1 MGAGDGQPRHSLF
14 GGEKPLVIHER
25 RSPRPLKSGSLP
37 SATES
42 DTTMVSG
49 EAERESREPPVGCFA
64 TTHWSVVLAA
74 GRSND
79 SRATEALER
88 LCGTYWR
95 PLYLFVRSSGYDEE
109 TAKDLTQAFYER
121 LLDKGYVKDADPARG
136 RFRSFLLAALKHFLA
151 NEWDRQ
157 KAVKRGGRCRFVV
170 LDTRVVEAEL
180 QLGAHRDLNPEQLF
194 ERRWAMAL
202 LDQAYQELEAEQV
215 AGEKAALFS
224 ALQVYLTGD
233 KERPPYSATASQ
245 LGMSVEAVR
254 KAVERLRQRYGQL
267 LRQAVA
273 QTVGSPAEIEAE
285 LRHLR
290 VVLSG

>member
-1 MGAGDGQPRHSLF
+1 
-14 GGEKPLVIHER
+14 
-25 RSPRPLKSGSLP
+25 
-37 SATES
+37 
-42 DTTMVSG
+42 
-49 EAERESREPPVGCFA
+49 
-64 TTHWSVVLAA
+64 
-74 GRSND
+74 
-79 SRATEALER
+79 LEQ

-109 TAKDLTQAFYER
+109 TAKDLTQAFFER
-121 LLDKGYVKDADPARG
+121 LLGKAYVKDADASRG

-151 NEWDRQ
+151 NEWDRE
-157 KAVKRGGRCRFVV
+157 KAVKRGGCCRFVP
-170 LDTRVVEAEL
+170 LETTIAEEEL
-180 QLGAHRDLNPEQLF
+180 QRGTRRDLDPEQLF
-194 ERRWAMAL
+194 ERRWATAL
-202 LDQAYQELEAEQV
+202 LDQVHQELEAEQV
-215 AGEKAALFS
+215 AVGKAAPFS

-233 KERPPYSATASQ
+233 KERPPYSDTAAQ

-273 QTVGSPAEIEAE
+273 QTVSSPEETEAE

>member
-1 MGAGDGQPRHSLF
+1 MNSPSDGV
-14 GGEKPLVIHER
+14 E
-25 RSPRPLKSGSLP
+25 P
-37 SATES
+37 SAKG
-42 DTTMVSG
+42 SG
-49 EAERESREPPVGCFA
+49 LFA

-74 GRSND
+74 GHGTD
-79 SRATEALER
+79 THAAEAWSS
-88 LCGTYWR
+88 LCRTYWR

-109 TAKDLTQAFYER
+109 TAKDLTQAFFER
-121 LLDKGYVKDADPARG
+121 LLGKDYVKDADAARG

-151 NEWDRQ
+151 NEWDRT
-157 KAVKRGGRCRFVV
+157 KAVKRGGRCRFVPLETTV
-170 LDTRVVEAEL
+170 AEAEL
-180 QLGAHRDLNPEQLF
+180 QRGTRRDLNPEQLF

-202 LDQAYQELEAEQV
+202 LDQVHQELEAEQV
-215 AGEKAALFS
+215 AGGKAALFS

-273 QTVGSPAEIEAE
+273 QTVGSPEEIDAE

>member
-1 MGAGDGQPRHSLF
+1 MASPGDD
-14 GGEKPLVIHER
+14 VD
-25 RSPRPLKSGSLP
+25 P
-37 SATES
+37 SAKG
-42 DTTMVSG
+42 SG
-49 EAERESREPPVGCFA
+49 LFT

-74 GRSND
+74 GHGTD
-79 SRATEALER
+79 SRATEALEF

-109 TAKDLTQAFYER
+109 TAKDLTQAFFER
-121 LLDKGYVKDADPARG
+121 LLAKDDIKDANAARG

-157 KAVKRGGRCRFVV
+157 KTVKRGGRYRLVPLETTV
-170 LDTRVVEAEL
+170 AEAEF
-180 QLGAHRDLNPEQLF
+180 QGGTSRDLDPEQLF
-194 ERRWAMAL
+194 ERRWAMTL
-202 LDQAYQELEAEQV
+202 LDQVSQALEAEQIT
-215 AGEKAALFS
+215 GGKEALFS

-233 KERPPYSATASQ
+233 LDRPPYSATAAQ

-254 KAVERLRQRYGQL
+254 KAVERLRRRYGQL
-267 LRQAVA
+267 LRQTVA
-273 QTVGSPAEIEAE
+273 QTVSSPEEIDAE